1 MQFPEDEQVE
11 AEVWGLKRLKD
22 LGAFETPQDFTIEIK
37 TKLKRLSLTK
47 PKIHSQPDQVDLKIY
62 YLPLTELNLLW
73 VKISSA
79 RALQL
84 IFYIQCL
91 TFNKKFTSI

>member
-1 MQFPEDEQVE
+1 ME
-11 AEVWGLKRLKD
+11 AEIWGIKRLKD
-22 LGAFETPQDFTIEIK
+22 FGTIETPEDFTMEIR

-47 PKIHSQPDQVDLKIY
+47 PKIHSQPNQVDLKIFY
-62 YLPLTELNLLW
+62 PSSTTELNPLW
-73 VKISSA
+73 MKISSA

-84 IFYIQCL
+84 IFHIQCL